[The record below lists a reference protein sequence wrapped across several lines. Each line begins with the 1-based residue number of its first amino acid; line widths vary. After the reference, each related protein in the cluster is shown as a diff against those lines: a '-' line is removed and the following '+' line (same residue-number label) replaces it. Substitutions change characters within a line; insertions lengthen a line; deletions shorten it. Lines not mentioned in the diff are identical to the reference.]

1 MRIRKRTSNAV
12 IDSISMLVDMKYEP
26 ANETLNQIH
35 QRLMNGRKKFEQMI
49 TRTMDAV
56 IRMSS
61 MDLTLQ
67 ANAERADQISTS
79 VSAAVESIRE
89 SSASTAGIAT
99 EVSKAHENLTAT
111 IIEVSDESGKIS
123 EGIRNCENEL
133 TSITELSSAALS
145 TAEEMKTDIC
155 GLLDIIRE
163 MNDAITAI
171 SSISDQT
178 NLLALNAS
186 IEAAHAGESGR
197 GFAVVAEEIRE
208 LADKTKS
215 LTGRMGAF
223 VSSIQDASQ
232 KSTDSVNTTISELE
246 HMNQNIRN
254 VWEITGAS
262 RTETD
267 RITDSVSSLAA
278 ASEEISS
285 SMNELDHQLQH
296 VSGQC
301 QALSSSVD
309 SLEASRH
316 SMEALVE
323 PAEIIEKQL
332 DESVKIMGSMAADT
346 FYMPDNQIL
355 LNCLKNAITA
365 HQNWLNTLKV
375 MAETG
380 KAGVLQTNP
389 AKCGFGHFYYT
400 FHPVNQ
406 KVTEIWKRLG
416 SKHKTLHSFGTE
428 MISALR
434 AGRTGEL
441 RQIYEKACD
450 CSANLLSDFREL
462 IQVIESLTENNIRI
476 FE

>member
-316 SMEALVE
+316 SMRSWSRQ
-323 PAEIIEKQL
+323 K
-332 DESVKIMGSMAADT
+332 SS
-346 FYMPDNQIL
+346 
-355 LNCLKNAITA
+355 KNS
-365 HQNWLNTLKV
+365 W
-375 MAETG
+375 
-380 KAGVLQTNP
+380 TNP
-389 AKCGFGHFYYT
+389 LKLWEAW
-400 FHPVNQ
+400 Q
-406 KVTEIWKRLG
+406 
-416 SKHKTLHSFGTE
+416 
-428 MISALR
+428 
-434 AGRTGEL
+434 RTPSTC
-441 RQIYEKACD
+441 RTTRYSSTA
-450 CSANLLSDFREL
+450 
-462 IQVIESLTENNIRI
+462 
-476 FE
+476 